1 MGAYRDENKN
11 GTWYCK
17 FSYVNWK
24 GQKLNKK
31 KRGFSTKKEAL
42 AWEKEFLNGQ
52 AGSVE
57 LTFRE
62 FFELYKRDKKPRRLL
77 ADEGADALL
86 RSHRPVKA
94 HPFHSPLT
102 PSPPTRHS
110 LSGASRVTRETPLR
124 L

>member
-62 FFELYKRDKKPRRLL
+62 FFELYKRDKKPRIRENTWRTKEAIVNSKVMPYIGDLL
-77 ADEGADALL
+77 MNDI
-86 RSHRPVKA
+86 
-94 HPFHSPLT
+94 T
-102 PSPPTRHS
+102 N
-110 LSGASRVTRETPLR
+110 VTIIQW
-124 L
+124 

>member
-24 GQKLNKK
+24 GQELNKK
-31 KRGFSTKKEAL
+31 KRGFSTKKETF

-52 AGSVE
+52 AGSVK

-62 FFELYKRDKKPRRLL
+62 LFELYKRDKNH
-77 ADEGADALL
+77 ALEKIHGEQKKL
-86 RSHRPVKA
+86 S
-94 HPFHSPLT
+94 LT
-102 PSPPTRHS
+102 QKLCHILGTC
-110 LSGASRVTRETPLR
+110 
-124 L
+124 

>member
-1 MGAYRDENKN
+1 MGAYKDENKN

-24 GQKLNKK
+24 GEKLYKK

-62 FFELYKRDKKPRRLL
+62 FFELFKGIKNHALEKIHGEQKKL
-77 ADEGADALL
+77 
-86 RSHRPVKA
+86 
-94 HPFHSPLT
+94 
-102 PSPPTRHS
+102 S
-110 LSGASRVTRETPLR
+110 LIQK
-124 L
+124 